1 MLELLMKNKKII
13 HICNDYSKQ
22 ALYKALFLAL
32 SKNNIEQEIYVP
44 VRSQDEIGKNLDPNL
59 MITQSHILNP
69 LDRIMFRKKI
79 KKIHNDF
86 LTKIKEFSSQDII
99 HAHFLYS
106 DGAVALSLKKSFQI
120 KYIVAVRNTDL
131 NYFLKLRPDLYFLM
145 ISILKGAEKVI
156 FLNHGYKNRLLK
168 FLSCKDRPMLEEKFL
183 VIPNGINEE
192 WLIPVNQN
200 YEPSKTLKLL
210 YVGDFSKNKNVTLLI
225 KAFTKMQYMGIDVSL
240 RLAGGGGS
248 DHDRVIK
255 LLSEQSN
262 SCEYLGRVNIS
273 ELKKLYGS
281 SDILVVP
288 SKYETFGMVFIE
300 ALSQGC
306 RVIFTE
312 GEAIS
317 GLIDDKS
324 IAVGLSKINTS
335 EIIKSIINLH
345 ENKEHSRQKCI
356 DASKQFSLAELS
368 SEYSK
373 LYKEIL

>member
-1 MLELLMKNKKII
+1 MKNTRII

-22 ALYKALFLAL
+22 TLYRSLFLAL
-32 SKNNIEQEIYVP
+32 LKNNIEQEIYVP
-44 VRSQDEIGKNLDPNL
+44 VRSENEIGKNLDSNL
-59 MITQSHILNP
+59 MITQSHILKP
-69 LDRIMFRKKI
+69 LDRIMFRRKI

-86 LTKIKEFSSQDII
+86 LLKIKNFSSQDII

-106 DGAVALSLKKSFQI
+106 DGAVALSLKKAFQI

-145 ISILKGAEKVI
+145 VSILKEAEKVI
-156 FLNHGYKNRLLK
+156 FLNHGYKNKLLN
-168 FLSCKDRPMLEEKFL
+168 FLTCKDRSILQEKFL
-183 VIPNGINEE
+183 VIPNGINED
-192 WLIPVNQN
+192 WLTPINQN
-200 YEPSKTLKLL
+200 YEPSETIKLL
-210 YVGDFSKNKNVTLLI
+210 YVGDFSKNKNVRLLI
-225 KAFTKMQYMGIDVSL
+225 KAFAKMKHIGIDVSL
-240 RLAGGGGS
+240 KLAGGGGS

-255 LLSEQSN
+255 LLSQQSS
-262 SCEYLGRVNIS
+262 SCEYLGKVNIS

-306 RVIFTE
+306 KVIYTE

-317 GLIDDKS
+317 GLIGDKS
-324 IAVGLSKINTS
+324 IAIGLPKINSS
-335 EIIKSIINLH
+335 EIIKSIIKLY
-345 ENKEHSRQKCI
+345 ENKNGSRQKCI
-356 DASKQFSLAELS
+356 DASKQFSLAKLS